1 MVAFRCT
8 ALYTIPC
15 AVLFLT
21 TAQPMLHML
30 FSKGELNGLYSIL
43 KVLAITVI
51 FYGLAFMLGSV
62 LFAAELYYSIWIAV
76 LVSVLVRLVSFSVM
90 SFRAE
95 TRPVC
100 GRLFRCTV
108 CICFVSDSAGHG
120 AAAVKNMQS
129 AGSVFFWRLFWQAF

>member
-1 MVAFRCT
+1 MPQFQLVLKRRSLRKSREKCMVAFRCT

-30 FSKGELNGLYSIL
+30 FSKGELNGLYNIL

-90 SFRAE
+90 SSVLKLDLWGAYSDALSA
-95 TRPVC
+95 
-100 GRLFRCTV
+100 LFCV
-108 CICFVSDSAGHG
+108 PFLWHG
-120 AAAVKNMQS
+120 ARS
-129 AGSVFFWRLFWQAF
+129 